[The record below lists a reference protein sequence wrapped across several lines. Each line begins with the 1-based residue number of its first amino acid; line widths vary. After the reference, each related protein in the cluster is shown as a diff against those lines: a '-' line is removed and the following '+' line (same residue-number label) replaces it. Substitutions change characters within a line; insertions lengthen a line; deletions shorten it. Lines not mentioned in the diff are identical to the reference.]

1 MSEHAI
7 REYLKTI
14 GSGGGGVSEE
24 TDPVFTAS
32 PAHGISAQ
40 DISDW
45 NDKQD
50 ELVSGTNIKTIN
62 GQSLLGSGD
71 LPVTSKVELEYAGN
85 VSAIHWSSWTAIDD
99 GIVVID
105 IGWLTNGNFG
115 YYYVK
120 DNTDNFNVGKVTTY
134 TANGTSN
141 TTSFPVLKG
150 HTYQVANQ
158 ANVDGSHI
166 YFRYYKFKNPTTTCG
181 GLSSKTVSAATDS
194 NGNLSLGLSLSTAK
208 AIISVHGSN
217 YVFIPF
223 VYSNNWYAKVM
234 SSNSSHT
241 SIVSESVSVT
251 VLYVAS

>member
-1 MSEHAI
+1 MSTSEAI
-7 REYLKTI
+7 TR
-14 GSGGGGVSEE
+14 
-24 TDPVFTAS
+24 TDLA
-32 PAHGISAQ
+32 
-40 DISDW
+40 
-45 NDKQD
+45 
-50 ELVSGTNIKTIN
+50 NILN
-62 GQSLLGSGD
+62 EV

-150 HTYQVANQ
+150 HTYQVAAQ

-166 YFRYYKFKNPTTTCG
+166 YFRYYKFKNPTATCG
-181 GLSSKTVSAATDS
+181 LADFIVEQGTSGIWTYRKWNSGIAECWGEYDKSVTGVSMTAPFSGYNFDLGTIPFPTGLFNVKPVCTVSGRK
-194 NGNLSLGLSLSTAK
+194 NGNYTCVSYSNPSSTG
-208 AIISVHGSN
+208 ISVEFQS
-217 YVFIPF
+217 
-223 VYSNNWYAKVM
+223 
-234 SSNSSHT
+234 
-241 SIVSESVSVT
+241 SVSGT
-251 VLYVAS
+251 ATCEAHIHAKGTWK

>member
-1 MSEHAI
+1 MSTSE
-7 REYLKTI
+7 TI
-14 GSGGGGVSEE
+14 TR
-24 TDPVFTAS
+24 TDLA
-32 PAHGISAQ
+32 
-40 DISDW
+40 
-45 NDKQD
+45 
-50 ELVSGTNIKTIN
+50 NILN
-62 GQSLLGSGD
+62 EV

-150 HTYQVANQ
+150 HTYQVSAQ

-166 YFRYYKFKNPTTTCG
+166 FFRYYKFKNPTATCG
-181 GLSSKTVSAATDS
+181 LADFIVEQGTSGIWTYRKWNSGIAECWGTYTDNRSSTQFTSTGNIFYRTVTNLGFPTSLFNSAPTVNLTSNFANVGAISLWDVTASSISFSEVSAV
-194 NGNLSLGLSLSTAK
+194 NTAR
-208 AIISVHGSN
+208 IV
-217 YVFIPF
+217 YVQID
-223 VYSNNWYAKVM
+223 AKG
-234 SSNSSHT
+234 T
-241 SIVSESVSVT
+241 WK
-251 VLYVAS
+251 